1 MRIGRGKDTE
11 RRKRRLREET
21 SPKRKKLRHVFVLR
35 RESRKIGAGGRKKEV
50 IYDMITHGNEIKL
63 FSGNSNLPLAKAI
76 AAKLNTELGGIEVT
90 TFSDGEISVHIEE
103 TVRGRDLFII
113 QSTCSPVNDNL
124 MELLIMIDAA
134 KRASAGRITA
144 VVPYFGYARQDRKAR
159 SRDPIT
165 AKLVANLITAAGADR
180 VLTMD
185 LHAEQIQGFF
195 DIPVDNLLGGP
206 TIYNHFA
213 KEGNIDVVVAPDMG
227 SVKRARKVAEK
238 FGVPI
243 AIIDKRR
250 PKANVM
256 EVMNIIGDVKGKRCF
271 MVDDMIDTAG
281 TICQGAQA
289 LKDLGATEIYAACTH
304 AVLSGPAVER
314 LEKSPITKLVML
326 DTIHLPEEKMRDK
339 FEVLS
344 VADIFAAAI
353 ENVYLDK
360 PMSKLY
366 D

>member
-1 MRIGRGKDTE
+1 
-11 RRKRRLREET
+11 
-21 SPKRKKLRHVFVLR
+21 
-35 RESRKIGAGGRKKEV
+35 
-50 IYDMITHGNEIKL
+50 MITHGNEIKL
-63 FSGNSNLPLAKAI
+63 FSGNSNRPLAESI
-76 AAKLNTELGGIEVT
+76 AHKLNTELGNIEVSS
-90 TFSDGEISVHIEE
+90 FSDGEISIHIEE

-113 QSTCSPVNDNL
+113 QSTSSPVNDNL

-144 VVPYFGYARQDRKAR
+144 VMPYFGYARQDRKAR

-206 TIYNHFA
+206 TLYNYFA
-213 KEGNIDVVVAPDMG
+213 REGNIDVVVSPDVG

-256 EVMNIIGDVKGKRCF
+256 EVMNIIGDVRGKRCL
-271 MVDDMIDTAG
+271 MIDDMIDTAG

-289 LKDLGATEIYAACTH
+289 LKDSGAVEIYAACTH

-314 LEKSPITKLVML
+314 LEKSAITKLVML
-326 DTIHLPEEKMRDK
+326 DTVLLPEEKMREK
-339 FEVLS
+339 FSILTT
-344 VADIFAAAI
+344 ADIFAAAI

>member
-1 MRIGRGKDTE
+1 
-11 RRKRRLREET
+11 
-21 SPKRKKLRHVFVLR
+21 
-35 RESRKIGAGGRKKEV
+35 
-50 IYDMITHGNEIKL
+50 MITHGNEIKL
-63 FSGNSNLPLAKAI
+63 FAGNSNLPLARAI
-76 AAKLNTELGGIEVT
+76 AAKLNTGLGDVEVT
-90 TFSDGEISVHIEE
+90 KFSDGETSIHICE

-113 QSTCSPVNDNL
+113 QSTSTPVNDNL

-165 AKLVANLITAAGADR
+165 AKLIADLITSAGADR

-185 LHAEQIQGFF
+185 LHAAQIQGFF
-195 DIPVDNLLGGP
+195 NIPVDDLLGGP
-206 TIYNHFA
+206 TLYKYFA
-213 KEGNIDVVVAPDMG
+213 DKIDEDTIVVSPDVG
-227 SVKRARKVAEK
+227 SVGRSRKVAERL
-238 FGVPI
+238 GCPM

-250 PKANVM
+250 PRANVM
-256 EVMNIIGDVKGKRCF
+256 EVMNIIGNVAGKKCLL
-271 MVDDMIDTAG
+271 VDDMIDTAG

-289 LKDLGATEIYAACTH
+289 LKDAGATEIKACCTH

-314 LEKSPITKLVML
+314 LAKSPIDELVML
-326 DTIHLPEEKMRDK
+326 DTIQLPPEKKLPK
-339 FEVLS
+339 FKILT
-344 VADIFAAAI
+344 VADIFASAI

-360 PMSKLY
+360 PMSKIY